1 MDLNYFLKGNLMNR
15 VHRSHGPSGGQ
26 RSMVHGGSWTE
37 ARQELAGAVAAH
49 SSPWLHQNEE
59 VSTVFTEVFG
69 DWLDGKV
76 RPAEKRRK

>member
-1 MDLNYFLKGNLMNR
+1 
-15 VHRSHGPSGGQ
+15 
-26 RSMVHGGSWTE
+26 MVHGGSWTE
-37 ARQELAGAVAAH
+37 ARQELSGAVPAH

>member
-1 MDLNYFLKGNLMNR
+1 
-15 VHRSHGPSGGQ
+15 
-26 RSMVHGGSWTE
+26 MVHGGSWTE

-59 VSTVFTEVFG
+59 VSAVFTEVFG
-69 DWLDGKV
+69 DWLDGNV

>member
-1 MDLNYFLKGNLMNR
+1 MNR

-37 ARQELAGAVAAH
+37 AWQELAGSVVAH

-59 VSTVFTEVFG
+59 EVSVVLTVVFG
-69 DWLDGKV
+69 N
-76 RPAEKRRK
+76 